1 MITAFEK
8 RPDDVL
14 DYDIDFSR
22 WLDGDTLVNVAAT
35 ATGTAIIDSSSVDA
49 VAAKI
54 WISGG
59 DAGTDTTITAQ
70 VETLSGRTKE
80 IQFRMKVR
88 T

>member
-22 WLDGDTLVNVAAT
+22 WLDGDTLVNVTAT
-35 ATGTAIIDSSSVDA
+35 ATGTAIIDNSSVDA